1 MENIKAF
8 VKENK
13 QHVALLGLIFAAMT
27 VILIAILA
35 WKLPVIPVCFFV
47 LLEAGL
53 AVCLYQLPIGFH
65 GAVLIAQ
72 LLVGLILGN
81 GIFIMTSAA
90 YYVVSIFAL
99 SLCDKK

>member
-1 MENIKAF
+1 MEEIKVF

-13 QHVALLGLIFAAMT
+13 EHVALFGLIIVALT
-27 VILIAILA
+27 VMLIAILA
-35 WKLPVIPVCFFV
+35 WKLPVIPVCIFV

-53 AVCLYQLPIGFH
+53 AVCLHQLPLGFH

-72 LLVGLILGN
+72 LLVGLIFGN

-90 YYVVSIFAL
+90 YYVFSIFVL
-99 SLCDKK
+99 SLCDK